1 MQQFINDMVP
11 FGFILIGI
19 FVVWGIMMQQ
29 MDRDNKRKAE
39 KDD

>member
-19 FVVWGIMMQQ
+19 FVVWGIMLQQ
-29 MDRDNKRKAE
+29 IDRDNKRKAE
-39 KDD
+39 DD